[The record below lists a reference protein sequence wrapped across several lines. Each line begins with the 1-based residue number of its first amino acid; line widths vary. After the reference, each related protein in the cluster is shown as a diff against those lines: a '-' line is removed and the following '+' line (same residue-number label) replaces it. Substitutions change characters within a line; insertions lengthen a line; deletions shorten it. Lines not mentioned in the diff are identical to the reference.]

1 MPAPERS
8 ALEALRDRI
17 RALETGGGAVRP
29 ILPLGLCA
37 IDRAL
42 PGGGLAR
49 GAVHEVQGEG
59 GDEEDGALAAGFA
72 ALALRRL
79 GGTVLWCAAG
89 ADLGASGLAALGL
102 GPERL
107 VVARARREEDA
118 LWAAEEGLRAIGLA
132 AIVAELA
139 TLPDAAGRRLLLAAE
154 AAGRPVLLLRRWREG
169 SLAARERERPSAA
182 ATRWRIGALPSA
194 SAAGEPGILCP
205 RWRVELL
212 RCRGGRP
219 ATWILEFDD
228 AAHPRA
234 LPADAADGPAVAPLR
249 RARA

>member
-1 MPAPERS
+1 MTAPAKS
-8 ALEALRDRI
+8 ALEALRHRI

-29 ILPLGLCA
+29 ILPLGLDV

-49 GAVHEVQGEG
+49 GALHEVLGARS
-59 GDEEDGALAAGFA
+59 DEEDGALAAAFA

-79 GGTVLWCAAG
+79 DGTVLWCATG
-89 ADLGASGLAALGL
+89 ADLGGAGLAALGL

-107 VVARARREEDA
+107 VVARPRRDDDA
-118 LWAAEEGLRAIGLA
+118 LWAAEEGLRAEGIA
-132 AIVAELA
+132 AIVAEVA
-139 TLPDAAGRRLLLAAE
+139 ALPDAAGRRLQLGAE
-154 AAGRPVLLLRRWREG
+154 ATGRPLFLVRRWREAA
-169 SLAARERERPSAA
+169 LAARERARPSAA
-182 ATRWRIGALPSA
+182 ATRWRISALPSA
-194 SAAGEPGILCP
+194 LPPGAPGIGHP
-205 RWRVELL
+205 RWQVELL

-219 ATWILEFDD
+219 GIWTVELDD

-234 LPADAADGPAVAPLR
+234 FPADAGDGPALAPAW

>member
-1 MPAPERS
+1 MTPPGKS
-8 ALEALRDRI
+8 ALEALRHRI

-29 ILPLGLCA
+29 ILPLGLGA

-49 GAVHEVQGEG
+49 GALHDIVGAG
-59 GDEEDGALAAGFA
+59 GDEEDGALAAAFA

-79 GGTVLWCAAG
+79 DGTVLWCAAG
-89 ADLGASGLAALGL
+89 ADLGGAGLAALGL

-107 VVARARREEDA
+107 VVARARRHDDA
-118 LWAAEEGLRAIGLA
+118 LWAAEEGLRAEGIA
-132 AIVAELA
+132 AIVAEVA
-139 TLPDAAGRRLLLAAE
+139 ALPDTAGRRLQLAAE
-154 AAGRPVLLLRRWREG
+154 AAGRPLLLVRRWREAV
-169 SLAARERERPSAA
+169 LAARERERPSAA
-182 ATRWRIGALPSA
+182 ATRWRISALSSA
-194 SAAGEPGILCP
+194 HAPGEPGIGCP
-205 RWRVELL
+205 RWQVELL

-219 ATWILEFDD
+219 GTWILELDY

-234 LPADAADGPAVAPLR
+234 FPADIADGPAVAPAW

>member
-1 MPAPERS
+1 MTAPERS
-8 ALEALRDRI
+8 ALEALRHQI
-17 RALETGGGAVRP
+17 RALEMGGGAVRP
-29 ILPLGLCA
+29 ILPLGLRA

-42 PGGGLAR
+42 PGGGLPR
-49 GAVHEVQGEG
+49 GALHEVQGAA

-79 GGTVLWCAAG
+79 DGTVLWCARG
-89 ADLGASGLAALGL
+89 ADLGAAGLAALGL

-107 VVARARREEDA
+107 LIARTRRDEDA
-118 LWAAEEGLRAIGLA
+118 LWAAEESLRAEGVA
-132 AIVAELA
+132 AVVAELA
-139 TLPDAAGRRLLLAAE
+139 ALPDAAGRRLLLAAE
-154 AAGRPVLLLRRWREG
+154 AAGRPLFLVRRWREAA
-169 SLAARERERPSAA
+169 LAARERERPSAA

-194 SAAGEPGILCP
+194 AAPGEPGIGFP

-219 ATWILEFDD
+219 ATWILEFDN

-234 LPADAADGPAVAPLR
+234 FPADAGDGQAVAPPR